1 MGLLDKIKASF
12 GFTAD
17 NPVPAKAKFATR
29 EDVVYAPCSGVLVSL
44 KEVNDEVVS
53 AGLLGEGYGVMPVG
67 DGILYA
73 PCDCRVGATTV
84 TNHAIGLSTEN
95 GVELLIHI
103 GIGTVDMGGKGFER
117 FVEPN
122 EEVRAGTPL
131 MRFDRAAIEAAGHED
146 VVIVA
151 VSNADDFAGI
161 DHVGESGTLL
171 GGRPLVK
178 LGDPLLVVRRA

>member
-1 MGLLDKIKASF
+1 M
-12 GFTAD
+12 
-17 NPVPAKAKFATR
+17 
-29 EDVVYAPCSGVLVSL
+29 LVSL

-67 DGILYA
+67 DGVLYA

-117 FVEPN
+117 FVESN

-178 LGDPLLVVRRA
+178 LGDPLLVVHRA